1 MTQRKR
7 LKKRTILFLLLLLG
21 ALGGL
26 LWDGAPLA
34 GLAVRKAVAAK
45 FATVRQVTPEE
56 LLAWTRDPNRPPP
69 LFIDAR
75 PADQFAMS
83 HMDGAVEID
92 PTAPDLAPLGNV
104 PKDTPLVVYDGPGLV
119 GSAMA
124 EALVGAGFSR
134 VSNLEGGLFRWVNE
148 GNPVVDAQGTATRV
162 HPVSWAW
169 GRLLK
174 ARHRP

>member
-1 MTQRKR
+1 MTQHKR
-7 LKKRTILFLLLLLG
+7 MKKRTILLLLLLAG
-21 ALGGL
+21 TVGGL

-34 GLAVRKAVAAK
+34 GLALRKAVATK
-45 FATVRQVTPEE
+45 FATVRQVSPEE
-56 LLAWTRDPNRPPP
+56 VVAWTRDPNRPPP

-75 PADQFAMS
+75 PAAQFSVS
-83 HMDGAVEID
+83 HLDGAVPID
-92 PTAPDLAPLGNV
+92 PAAPDLASLVNV
-104 PKDTPLVVYDGPGLV
+104 PRDTPLVVYDGPGLL

-124 EALVGAGFSR
+124 EALVGAGFTR

-148 GNPVVDAQGTATRV
+148 GNPVVDGQGAATRV

-174 ARHRP
+174 ARYRK